1 MTAAPMRP
9 AQEPGPDDTAL
20 WRVPRGSALRLDVGP
35 AERCLRLLA
44 GRLWLTSQ
52 GRADAPPDDLWLV
65 AGDAVRLPAGAVL
78 VAEGWPEATFEVVVP
93 PPPPA
98 HATRVGRMGTWWATR
113 FGRVG
118 VPT

>member
-1 MTAAPMRP
+1 MTTAPMRP

-20 WRVPRGSALRLDVGP
+20 WRVPCGGALRLHIGP
-35 AERCLRLLA
+35 AERRLRLLA

-52 GRADAPPDDLWLV
+52 GRAGAPPDDLWLV

-93 PPPPA
+93 PPPA
-98 HATRVGRMGTWWATR
+98 HATRAGRIGAWWAAR
-113 FGRVG
+113 FGHGGR
-118 VPT
+118 PT

>member
-1 MTAAPMRP
+1 MTATPMRP
-9 AQEPGPDDTAL
+9 AQRPEAEAAL

-52 GRADAPPDDLWLV
+52 GRAGAPPDDLWLV

-93 PPPPA
+93 PPA
-98 HATRVGRMGTWWATR
+98 HATRVGRIGAWWAAR
-113 FGRVG
+113 FGRG
-118 VPT
+118 DGPI